1 MPAGLPPI
9 TASRQAAAGAPY
21 CPRHARTETAL
32 RILVANPNTT
42 PQVTELCERAARA
55 VASPGTEIVP
65 LTGRFG
71 ARIINSRAEN
81 AIAAHAMLDML
92 AEHAAGADA
101 VLLAVSYDTALL
113 PAREVLPIPV
123 VGMTEA
129 AMLAACLLGTRFGL
143 VTFGT
148 APVYRELVALYG
160 LTGRLAGVRAITA
173 SPTDA
178 YANPATVDALVAM
191 NAAALAEEEGAEAVV
206 LCGAAMAGM
215 PARIADRV
223 RVPVLDGISAG
234 IGMCEMLAKLR
245 TTKARSGSLAHPGSR
260 PSIGLSP
267 ALAALLAAGS

>member
-1 MPAGLPPI
+1 M
-9 TASRQAAAGAPY
+9 
-21 CPRHARTETAL
+21 ETAL

-42 PQVTELCERAARA
+42 PEVTGLCERAARA
-55 VASPGTEIVP
+55 VASPGTEILP

-81 AIAAHAMLDML
+81 AIAAHAMLELL
-92 AEHAAGADA
+92 ADHATAADA

-113 PAREVLPIPV
+113 AARELLPVPV

-148 APVYRELVALYG
+148 APVYRELVALNG
-160 LTGRLAGVRAITA
+160 LTGRLVGVRTVAA
-173 SPTDA
+173 SAKDA
-178 YANPATVDALVAM
+178 YSNPAAVDALVASS
-191 NAAALAEEEGAEAVV
+191 ATALAEAEGAEAVV

-223 RVPVLDGISAG
+223 PVPVLDGIAAG
-234 IGMCEMLAKLR
+234 IGMCEMLVRLGAK
-245 TTKARSGSLAHPGSR
+245 KARTGSLAHPGAR
-260 PSIGLSP
+260 PTIGLSP
-267 ALAALLAAGS
+267 ALARLLEGRGRDGAVS